1 MAAAIVP
8 TDAFPYEGRRAEKKN
23 IEAEMKTSEPEARTV
38 TACVLIIG
46 NEILSG
52 RTQDANL
59 AFLARGLNEVG
70 IRLREARVIPDDRSV
85 IVATVNEVR
94 STFDYIFTTGG
105 IGPTHD
111 DITAQ
116 CVADAF
122 GVALIV
128 HPEAKRLLE
137 THYPLGHLNE
147 ARLRMAMVP
156 EGAVLLPNP
165 ISRAPGFQIGNVF
178 VLPGVPSIM
187 QGIFEQLRYRLVGG
201 EKMLSRSVSCHLA
214 EGTLAKDLGALQ
226 RRYSDLEIG
235 SYPYFRRGDFGAT
248 LVIRGTDRAQL
259 AQATEELKE
268 LIRGLGGDPQEGL
281 SEG

>member
-1 MAAAIVP
+1 MTSSA
-8 TDAFPYEGRRAEKKN
+8 TDPG
-23 IEAEMKTSEPEARTV
+23 TV

-59 AFLARGLNEVG
+59 AFLAQGLNDAG
-70 IRLREARVIPDDRSV
+70 IRLREARVIPDDAAV
-85 IVATVNEVR
+85 IVSTVNEAR
-94 STFDYIFTTGG
+94 RGFDYVFTTGG

-122 GVALIV
+122 EVALVV

-137 THYPLGHLNE
+137 SHYPPGHLNE

-187 QGIFEQLRYRLVGG
+187 QGIFAQLKHRLAGG
-201 EKMLSRSVSCHLA
+201 EKMLSRSISCHLA

-226 RRYSDLEIG
+226 DRYPDLEIG
-235 SYPYFRRGDFGAT
+235 SYPYFRRGDFGVT
-248 LVIRGTDRAQL
+248 LVLRGIDRERLAAATD
-259 AQATEELKE
+259 ELNI
-268 LIRGLGGDPQEGL
+268 LVRNLGGDPQEGL